1 MDSSGLLYSINK
13 ARGWLTTRS
22 LGPIP
27 SKGVLVVSRDTSK
40 TFNRNSYFKTEKI
53 WALTQIKFRCPDTF
67 AKVGRK
73 MALILDRL
81 IEASFTWPS
90 LLSFQFSKLLS
101 YLLYAT
107 NLFAGTFGNRQLAA
121 HGILMQYASLA
132 YMVRGSSK
140 QSLKVFFFSVGKT
153 HPEKFPIF
161 CQNWRLL
168 LLSQACS
175 YYSKRI
181 LMPLTPPS

>member
-1 MDSSGLLYSINK
+1 
-13 ARGWLTTRS
+13 
-22 LGPIP
+22 
-27 SKGVLVVSRDTSK
+27 
-40 TFNRNSYFKTEKI
+40 
-53 WALTQIKFRCPDTF
+53 
-67 AKVGRK
+67 

-101 YLLYAT
+101 YLLSAT

-140 QSLKVFFFSVGKT
+140 QSLKVWFFFRL
-153 HPEKFPIF
+153 EKHILRNSLYFAKIGV
-161 CQNWRLL
+161 
-168 LLSQACS
+168 
-175 YYSKRI
+175 YYYLEKLPVTI
-181 LMPLTPPS
+181 AKEF